1 MIEWSKLRAGV
12 GICTRN
18 RPECLQGVLRKLVQY
33 GLEGPIRYDIFVADD
48 GSEDEGQLE
57 FLSSLPPEAWNSD
70 DRERVGVAKNKNR
83 ILRRFRDYDF
93 QIIFEDDA
101 FPIHKDWLAVHIE
114 VSQLSQIHHFNF
126 IPHSVPAHV
135 GDTYKTTAWPLEN
148 GEVIHVAQTQNITGV
163 FLFYTRRVLEVL
175 GGFDK
180 RFGLWG
186 FEHVEFSDRIR
197 DSRIGLSP
205 PFLGYPSLLE
215 CERYIKWDDSIP
227 STLNEE
233 EKTRIRDEQ
242 RVIWDKIRE
251 DYFLFRPL

>member
-1 MIEWSKLRAGV
+1 MIEWSKVKAGV

-18 RPECLQGVLRKLVQY
+18 RPEQLDSLLKRLVQY
-33 GLEGPIRYDIFVADD
+33 GLTGPIRYDIFVADD
-48 GSEDEGQLE
+48 GSEDEEQRA
-57 FLSSLPPEAWNSD
+57 FLSSLPPKAWNSD

-83 ILRRFRDYDF
+83 ILKRFRDYDF

-101 FPIHKDWLAVHIE
+101 EPIHEDWLAVHIE
-114 VSQLSQIHHFNF
+114 ASRLSQIHHFNF
-126 IPHSVPAHV
+126 VPHSAPAHV
-135 GDTYKTTAWPLEN
+135 GATYKVTPWTREN

-163 FLFYTRRVLEVL
+163 FLFYTRRVLEAL

-197 DSRIGLSP
+197 DSRIALSP

-215 CERYIKWDDSIP
+215 CEQYIKWDDTIP
-227 STLNEE
+227 STLGEE
-233 EKTRIRDEQ
+233 EKARIRNEQ
-242 RVIWDKIRE
+242 RAIWDKIRE